1 MTPAADIADLVR
13 RETGIVLPAARE
25 VAIIA
30 AVRRAAPGLDPA
42 AFVQAASGPQG
53 DPALISRLID
63 EVAVQETSFV
73 RDRAQFD
80 EIEWHRLL
88 QGDLAAGMRHIR
100 VWSAGCSSGEEA
112 YTLALLAAEAFAPGP
127 PPVDVLGTDVSG
139 AALAAASVGH
149 YRERAVRGIEPALR
163 ERYLERQPD
172 GSYLVGHRLRA
183 LVRFRRH
190 NLVREP
196 APPPGESHFDLVV
209 CRNVLIYFDAPTI
222 AQVIESLHRSLRPG
236 GTLLLGAADALHRV
250 ADEPEPERRP
260 RQQRRPQRRS
270 RRRPPAG
277 QPPPTPGQQPP
288 GEQPRPTRGQ
298 LPPDREPPPAREQRL
313 AAALDAAGKGDGDAA
328 MALVGSLLGENAL
341 DADAHFVDG
350 LVALEAGRPEQAA
363 AALRRA
369 LFADSRFALAAF
381 TLGRAYDALGD
392 APAARRSYQLALRTL
407 DPADDRHRQ
416 MLQQVDIG
424 DIAAACRVRL
434 SRAADPGAAIPGV
447 ATPS

>member
-1 MTPAADIADLVR
+1 MTPATDIADLVR

-25 VAIIA
+25 LAIIA

-53 DPALISRLID
+53 DPGLISRLID
-63 EVAVQETSFV
+63 EVAVQETAFV

-80 EIEWHRLL
+80 EIEWHQLL
-88 QGDLAAGMRHIR
+88 QGDLAAGARHLR

-139 AALAAASVGH
+139 AALAAAAVGH
-149 YRERAVRGIEPALR
+149 YRERAVRGIEPELR
-163 ERYLERQPD
+163 ERYLERQAD
-172 GSYLVGHRLRA
+172 GSYLVGHRLRR

-190 NLVREP
+190 NLVRDP

-222 AQVIESLHRSLRPG
+222 AQVIESLDRSLRPG
-236 GTLLLGAADALHRV
+236 GTLMLGAADALHRV
-250 ADEPEPERRP
+250 ADEPAPERQP
-260 RQQRRPQRRS
+260 RRPQRRS
-270 RRRPPAG
+270 RRRPPPG
-277 QPPPTPGQQPP
+277 QPPPGQPP
-288 GEQPRPTRGQ
+288 PN
-298 LPPDREPPPAREQRL
+298 REQRL
-313 AAALDAAGKGDGDAA
+313 AAALDAAGKGDSDAA

-369 LFADSRFALAAF
+369 LFADSRFGLAAF

-392 APAARRSYQLALRTL
+392 AAAARRSYQLALRTL

-434 SRAADPGAAIPGV
+434 SRAADPGASIPGV